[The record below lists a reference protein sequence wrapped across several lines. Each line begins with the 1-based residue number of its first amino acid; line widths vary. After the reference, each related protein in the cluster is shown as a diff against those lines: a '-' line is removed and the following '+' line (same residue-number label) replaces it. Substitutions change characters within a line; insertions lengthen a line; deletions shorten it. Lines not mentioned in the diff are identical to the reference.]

1 MLYDIGKMSQERGVR
16 MTSGLMGI
24 TLKKIRKEQKLT
36 LKDLAQ
42 QTGVSISFLSQVER
56 GKSSVTLESL
66 KKIADALG
74 VNPSIFFAED
84 HGQEALDIRQESFFY
99 RDLSNGV
106 KDASFSP
113 IMVTLN
119 PGENEGEPFSH
130 SGHEFLFVLEG
141 VLTVEVDGQCIELR
155 EQESILF
162 DAKQVH
168 YWYNFT
174 ESVVRFL
181 VVSSKH

>member
-1 MLYDIGKMSQERGVR
+1 MPPGLIGV
-16 MTSGLMGI
+16 
-24 TLKKIRKEQKLT
+24 TLKNIRKERKLT

-84 HGQEALDIRQESFFY
+84 HNQDPLTGRQESFY
-99 RDLSNGV
+99 YKDLSHGV

-113 IMVTLN
+113 ILVTLN
-119 PGENEGEPFSH
+119 PGENEGNPFFH
-130 SGHEFLFVLEG
+130 NGYEFLFVLEG
-141 VLTVEVDGQCIELR
+141 LLTVEVAGHRTELR
-155 EQESILF
+155 DQQSILF
-162 DAKQVH
+162 DANQVH